1 MKCEIIQTVKWN
13 RNSSRSTTNVSTKA
27 CKFFCQKWLTFDG
40 NFLAVLF
47 VLSLIKFSQSW
58 GAATPPNI
66 IFILADDLGFN
77 DVSFHGSSQLF
88 TPNIDA
94 LAFSGII
101 LNRYYVTPIC
111 TPSRS
116 ALMTGK
122 YPIHTGMQHA
132 VLYGA
137 EPRGLPLT
145 EKLLPEYLRALGYLL
160 EHLRRTSCLISHVCL
175 QIFQSHRRQVAPGEL
190 QTCLHTSNEGFR
202 LSHWTVDRTSWLFRS
217 YCWRD
222 RDDGVGYEA
231 RLRCRLRLAREVHD
245 GCDYQRGGENHSET
259 KHIAALVPVLGTHG
273 SSLFKPLQSPPC
285 ARCNSCENQTHRR
298 L

>member
-1 MKCEIIQTVKWN
+1 MKTVFRLRKLLIN
-13 RNSSRSTTNVSTKA
+13 HSAFLILLLLKFCVS
-27 CKFFCQKWLTFDG
+27 Q
-40 NFLAVLF
+40 N
-47 VLSLIKFSQSW
+47 
-58 GAATPPNI
+58 AASPPNI

-77 DVSFHGSSQLF
+77 DVSFHGSSQIF

-145 EKLLPEYLRALGYLL
+145 EKLLPEYLRSLG
-160 EHLRRTSCLISHVCL
+160 
-175 QIFQSHRRQVAPGEL
+175 
-190 QTCLHTSNEGFR
+190 
-202 LSHWTVDRTSWLFRS
+202 
-217 YCWRD
+217 
-222 RDDGVGYEA
+222 
-231 RLRCRLRLAREVHD
+231 
-245 GCDYQRGGENHSET
+245 
-259 KHIAALVPVLGTHG
+259 
-273 SSLFKPLQSPPC
+273 
-285 ARCNSCENQTHRR
+285 
-298 L
+298 